1 MRGKKIASRMDIGGE
16 PLRTP
21 IHANEIIPQNFEFWQ
36 GVKSGVRV
44 GAILAAVLAV
54 GFGRNSTA
62 IIVTGMAIFILSLS
76 YLKEVMA

>member
-1 MRGKKIASRMDIGGE
+1 MRGIKSASPTEHGGS
-16 PLRTP
+16 PPRTP

-76 YLKEVMA
+76 YLKEVRA

>member
-1 MRGKKIASRMDIGGE
+1 MRGKKIASPKELGGK
-16 PLRTP
+16 PSRTP
-21 IHANEIIPQNFEFWQ
+21 IHANEIIPQSFEFWQ
-36 GVKSGVRV
+36 GVKNGVRV

-76 YLKEVMA
+76 YLKEVRA